1 MNKQKI
7 WLIMSKDRR
16 FVAKGTPRN
25 RTIVRADDVK
35 NKMRLLTYKS
45 KGMAEAGF
53 TKSGFYSQGLLGNR
67 IDDNEDNEAFLRR
80 NLEAVEFEMT
90 LTEVK

>member
-1 MNKQKI
+1 MNKQRI

-53 TKSGFYSQGLLGNR
+53 TKSGFYSQGLLGNW
-67 IDDNEDNEAFLRR
+67 IDNEDTETFLRR
-80 NLEAVEFEMT
+80 NLEAVEFEMI